1 MPGPDLRLAHFVAVP
16 PASVA
21 RMRRDPSA
29 ATGLRDGTRE
39 EASLG
44 HYWHGVQYLLAGRA
58 TGVRGPAAW
67 LASGGD
73 ELSATPG
80 GPVRYLS
87 PDKVRKLAAL
97 FADTEPDD
105 LGDDVYDE
113 AAMDAAGVHPGRW
126 TRRGETFD
134 QLGTM
139 RELYSYVR
147 RFMARQAEAG
157 NGVAIVMTLE
167 PAPDDEAEE
176 TPAVAPPAPPV
187 QPAEPAA
194 PSSQGAVLLAGA
206 KGRRYERAEGKPQE
220 ALDRTFAALGYRP
233 LGDMAILPV
242 LAGGVVR
249 TYRADDGMAVAACII
264 GPERVASTTFL
275 ALLGKDTVLVVSDA
289 FVLEKV
295 KKRVFATMMSR
306 GTAAE
311 LDATMRERRATL
323 EKKHGAAVV
332 MPPELVSAAKAWEAW
347 WAKQAG

>member
-1 MPGPDLRLAHFVAVP
+1 MPGRDLRLAHFVAVT
-16 PASVA
+16 PARA
-21 RMRRDPSA
+21 AQLRRDPSA
-29 ATGLRDGTRE
+29 LTGLRDGARE
-39 EASLG
+39 ETSLG
-44 HYWHGVQYLLAGRA
+44 HYWHGVQYLLAGRV

-73 ELSATPG
+73 ELGSVPG

-113 AAMDAAGVHPGRW
+113 AAMDVAGVHPGRW
-126 TRRGETFD
+126 VRRGETFD

-147 RFMARQAEAG
+147 SFMARQAAAG
-157 NGVAIVMTLE
+157 NGVAIVTTLE
-167 PAPDDEAEE
+167 PAPDDEEKE
-176 TPAVAPPAPPV
+176 TPAAAPPAPPV
-187 QPAEPAA
+187 RSAEP
-194 PSSQGAVLLAGA
+194 PLSSQGAVLLTGA
-206 KGRRYERAEGKPQE
+206 KGRRYERAEGRPQE
-220 ALDRTFAALGYRP
+220 ALDQTLASLGYRP

-242 LAGGVVR
+242 LEGGVVR
-249 TYRADDGMAVAACII
+249 TYRADDGRAVAACII

-295 KKRVFATMMSR
+295 KKRVFATTMSR
-306 GTAAE
+306 GTPAE
-311 LDATMRERRATL
+311 LDATMRERRAAL